1 MLEGTS
7 GEAKMANVYGTEG
20 RLLEQLALNKELS
33 VSQLARATG
42 LSYPTTFYKV
52 SSFPF
57 VTFEKAGREKKV
69 RIRDEDV
76 DAVYPFLITLQTNRA
91 KKAQLALAFLSRKG
105 LSDVLLGG
113 ELALETQLP
122 VKDAE
127 PDPEIEIRTKDQK
140 AFREFTRRIL
150 TKAIESEFTSNS
162 RIVEDRDTSPAR
174 KIGLLQV
181 SRPEKLLVDAVAE
194 KQSRVFVENVVEA
207 ITNSRYDIDMDFL
220 KSYAKS
226 RGVLEKVIRELE
238 AGKEYGFP

>member
-1 MLEGTS
+1 
-7 GEAKMANVYGTEG
+7 MANVYGTEG
-20 RLLEQLALNKELS
+20 RLLEQLALNEELS

-57 VTFEKAGREKKV
+57 VTFERAGREKKV

-76 DAVYPFLITLQTNRA
+76 DAIYPFLIALQTNKA
-91 KKAQLALAFLSRKG
+91 KKAQLVLAFLSRKG
-105 LSDVLLGG
+105 LNDVLLGG
-113 ELALETQLP
+113 ELALEAQLP

-127 PDPEIEIRTKDQK
+127 PDPEIEIRTRNRK
-140 AFREFTRRIL
+140 AFKEFASRTL
-150 TKAIESEFTSNS
+150 TKAIQSDLTSNS
-162 RIVEDRDTSPAR
+162 RIVEDRNTSPAR

-207 ITNSRYDIDMDFL
+207 ITNPRYSVDMDLL
-220 KSYAKS
+220 KSYAKR
-226 RGVLEKVIRELE
+226 RGVVEEVIRELE
-238 AGKEYGFP
+238 EAKGSAFP

>member
-1 MLEGTS
+1 MV
-7 GEAKMANVYGTEG
+7 NVYGTEG
-20 RLLEQLALNKELS
+20 RLLEQLALNEELS

-57 VTFEKAGREKKV
+57 VAFERVGREKKA

-76 DAVYPFLITLQTNRA
+76 DAVYPFLIALQTNRA
-91 KKAQLALAFLSRKG
+91 KKAQLTMAFLSRKG
-105 LSDVLLGG
+105 HNGALLGG
-113 ELALETQLP
+113 ELALEAQLP

-127 PDPEIEIRTKDQK
+127 PDPEIEIRTGNQK
-140 AFREFTRRIL
+140 AFRKFASRTL
-150 TKAIESEFTSNS
+150 SKAMDSDFTSNS
-162 RIVEDRDTSPAR
+162 RIVEDHNTSSAK

-207 ITNSRYDIDMDFL
+207 VTNSRNSVDTDFL
-220 KSYAKS
+220 RSYAKS
-226 RGVLEKVIRELE
+226 RGVLEEVLRELE
-238 AGKEYGFP
+238 EAKGSGFP

>member
-1 MLEGTS
+1 MV
-7 GEAKMANVYGTEG
+7 NVYGTEG
-20 RLLEQLALNKELS
+20 RLLEQLALNEELS

-57 VTFEKAGREKKV
+57 VAFERVGREKKA

-76 DAVYPFLITLQTNRA
+76 DAVYPFLIALQTNRA
-91 KKAQLALAFLSRKG
+91 KKAQLTMAFLSRKG
-105 LSDVLLGG
+105 HNGALLGG
-113 ELALETQLP
+113 ELALEAQLP

-127 PDPEIEIRTKDQK
+127 PDPEIEIRTGNQK
-140 AFREFTRRIL
+140 AFRKFASRTL
-150 TKAIESEFTSNS
+150 SKAMDSDFTSNS
-162 RIVEDRDTSPAR
+162 RIVEDHNTSSAK

-207 ITNSRYDIDMDFL
+207 ITNSRHGIDMDLL
-220 KSYAKS
+220 KSYAES
-226 RGVLEKVIRELE
+226 RGVLEDVVRQLE
-238 AGKEYGFP
+238 EAKGSGFP